1 MPNKK
6 TQIPDGKLL
15 DALRQHLFDIE
26 PDLIVLEGVVAIL
39 HSLSTA
45 ADYIEPIALAPLAHL
60 SAESLEKIFEAWR
73 ECMAAAS
80 SKAAAR

>member
-1 MPNKK
+1 MPKK
-6 TQIPDGKLL
+6 RTEIHTGKLA

-26 PDLIVLEGVVAIL
+26 PELIVLEGVVAIL

-45 ADYIEPIALAPLAHL
+45 ADHIAPVALAPLAHL

-80 SKAAAR
+80 SKAAR